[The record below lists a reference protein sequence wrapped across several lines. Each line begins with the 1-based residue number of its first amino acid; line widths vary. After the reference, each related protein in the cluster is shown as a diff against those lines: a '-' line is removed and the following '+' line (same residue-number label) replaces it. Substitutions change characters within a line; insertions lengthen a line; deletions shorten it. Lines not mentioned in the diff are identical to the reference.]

1 MGTEVDGP
9 ASASAPRPPP
19 DKRSSRVT
27 AGDVC
32 YWAFSGTRMTT
43 SEVCREAGPC
53 AVQGAGSR
61 LGRSCP
67 DSATDRVCDLRR
79 IPQIRVPFLR
89 SQRAVTTAKPSRRTV
104 RGV

>member
-1 MGTEVDGP
+1 MGPGRQSANRTVTMTNLSEMMREEGGRQDMGTEVDGP

-61 LGRSCP
+61 LGLVSR
-67 DSATDRVCDLRR
+67 LRHG
-79 IPQIRVPFLR
+79 P
-89 SQRAVTTAKPSRRTV
+89 
-104 RGV
+104 GV